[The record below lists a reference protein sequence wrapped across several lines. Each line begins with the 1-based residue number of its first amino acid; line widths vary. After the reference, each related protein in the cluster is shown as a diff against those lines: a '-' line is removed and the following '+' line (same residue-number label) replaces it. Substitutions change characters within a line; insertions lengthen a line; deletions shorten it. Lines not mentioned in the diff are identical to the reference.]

1 MAVSNIKALITG
13 ELQKVWELV
22 LDIENYGAWR
32 SDLSKTEVISD
43 KKFIE
48 YTKEGYPT
56 TFTVTLVEPYR
67 RWEFDMENSNMT
79 GHWTGIFTAKD
90 DETEID
96 FTERVEAKKWLLKPF
111 VKLYLKKQQAQ
122 FVADIRKALGGM

>member
-79 GHWTGIFTAKD
+79 GHWTGIFTAKG

-122 FVADIRKALGGM
+122 FVADIRKG

>member
-67 RWEFDMENSNMT
+67 RWEFS
-79 GHWTGIFTAKD
+79 
-90 DETEID
+90 
-96 FTERVEAKKWLLKPF
+96 
-111 VKLYLKKQQAQ
+111 VK
-122 FVADIRKALGGM
+122 VST